1 MDAVPGAAEAF
12 EQDED
17 SQGEEKRDEGED
29 QEHEGHH
36 VNGIVKFNILQIH
49 AGGVICPAPKIDIG
63 IIDST
68 VYFSRQRLGSDY
80 FKICEG
86 SAKFFQS

>member
-1 MDAVPGAAEAF
+1 MDAVSGAAEAS

-17 SQGEEKRDEGED
+17 SQGEEERDEGED

-49 AGGVICPAPKIDIG
+49 ASSVICPAPKINIG
-63 IIDST
+63 IIDS
-68 VYFSRQRLGSDY
+68 RLY
-80 FKICEG
+80 FKTETELRLI
-86 SAKFFQS
+86 QNL